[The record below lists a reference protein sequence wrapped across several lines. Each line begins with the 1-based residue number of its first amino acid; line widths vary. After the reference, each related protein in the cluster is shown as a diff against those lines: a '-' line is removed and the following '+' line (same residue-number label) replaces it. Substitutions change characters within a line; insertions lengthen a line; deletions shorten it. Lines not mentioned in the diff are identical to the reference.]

1 MPLPTTI
8 CIRRLPAALD
18 SPRRHKLPLNESLL
32 LPIDAGKTKAL
43 VSFYEQLKSRT
54 LMNYFELDFIK
65 GTPLKHKLDLYDL
78 LFMNEKFI
86 ALFLSLVEQC
96 IKTNKNV

>member
-1 MPLPTTI
+1 
-8 CIRRLPAALD
+8 
-18 SPRRHKLPLNESLL
+18 
-32 LPIDAGKTKAL
+32 
-43 VSFYEQLKSRT
+43 
-54 LMNYFELDFIK
+54 MNYFELDFIK

-78 LFMNEKFI
+78 LFIKEKFI